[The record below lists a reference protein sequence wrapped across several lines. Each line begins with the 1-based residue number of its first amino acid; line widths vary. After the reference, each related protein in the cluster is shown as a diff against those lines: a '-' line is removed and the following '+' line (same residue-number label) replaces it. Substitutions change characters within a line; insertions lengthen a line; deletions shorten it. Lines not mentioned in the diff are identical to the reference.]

1 MTLSCIITK
10 EMNSEIKL
18 TNGSSLIRSGDDLAT
33 ILSKKI
39 INY

>member
-18 TNGSSLIRSGDDLAT
+18 TNGSSLIRGGDLAT